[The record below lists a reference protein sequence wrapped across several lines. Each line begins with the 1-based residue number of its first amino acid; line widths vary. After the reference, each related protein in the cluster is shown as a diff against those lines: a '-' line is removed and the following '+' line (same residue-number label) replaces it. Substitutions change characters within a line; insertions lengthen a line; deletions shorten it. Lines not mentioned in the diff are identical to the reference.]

1 MYKSDK
7 FSAENTS
14 KNDIS
19 SKNLVQILQKCG
31 IIDTSDT
38 DGLLE
43 LIEMKKREEII
54 KKHIENFYKIWEN
67 TNKGLYLTYV
77 PDDTKPKNR
86 RQISAS
92 TQEALED
99 KIVAYYQDAEKQK
112 RKAEKQAALTLR
124 KLYPEWLAYKSLQTT
139 ATSYIRRID
148 DDWKAYY
155 LKSKIIDIPLVEL
168 DKLTCEK
175 WVLEIIQQ
183 KHLTK
188 TQYYNMSIIFRQGLE
203 YAVESNFITKNVF
216 DGVKVNKKLFLKKQ
230 KPADSTQVFLT
241 DERPLIEQE
250 AWTDYNEKGYTA
262 CLAIPL
268 AFQLGVRLGEL
279 VVIKGT
285 DIDGNYVHIQRM
297 AQKQERQ
304 RPDGTWYP
312 AVWTVV
318 EHTKSPAGDRLV
330 YLSQEAR
337 RIIKIILDANEE
349 KGYNKDGFLFLHDG
363 TFITP
368 RAVDTRIRKYCDH
381 ININRKSTHKIRK
394 TYISTLLDAGLNINE
409 VRKSAGHE
417 DEKTTLKNYTFNRQ
431 TKAEKENAFE
441 KALAS

>member
-7 FSAENTS
+7 STTENTL

-19 SKNLVQILQKCG
+19 SKNLVQILQNYG
-31 IIDTSDT
+31 IIDTDT

-54 KKHIENFYKIWEN
+54 KMHIEKFHKIWEN

-92 TQEALED
+92 TQDALED
-99 KIVAYYQDAEKQK
+99 KIVAFYQDIENQK
-112 RKAEKQAALTLR
+112 KKAEKQAALTLR
-124 KLYPEWLAYKSLQTT
+124 KLYPDWLAYKSLKTT

-155 LKSKIIDIPLVEL
+155 LKSKIIDIPLAEL

-175 WVLEIIQQ
+175 WVLEIIQK

-188 TQYYNMSIIFRQGLE
+188 TQYYNMSIILRQGLE
-203 YAVESNFITKNVF
+203 YAVESNYITKNVF
-216 DGVKVNKKLFLKKQ
+216 EKVKVDKKLFLKKQ
-230 KPADSTQVFLT
+230 KPEDNTQVFLT
-241 DERPLIEQE
+241 DERPLIEEE
-250 AWTDYNEKGYTA
+250 AWTDYNEKGCSA

-279 VVIKGT
+279 VSIKGT
-285 DIDGNYVHIQRM
+285 DIEGNYVHIQRM

-312 AVWTVV
+312 AVWKVV
-318 EHTKSPAGDRLV
+318 EHTKSSAGDRFV

-337 RIIKIILDANEE
+337 RIIKILMDANEE
-349 KGYNKDGFLFLHDG
+349 KGYRKDDFLFLHNG
-363 TFITP
+363 KFISP

-394 TYISTLLDAGLNINE
+394 TFISTLLDAGININE
-409 VRKSAGHE
+409 VRKCVGHE
-417 DEKTTLKNYTFNRQ
+417 REQTTLKNYTFNRQ
-431 TKAEKENAFE
+431 TSVEKENAFE